1 MLKGFSSFK
10 DILKTEPGLN
20 NVRRVISQSDVV
32 LEFSNIF
39 PDLSKVAA
47 AVKVERKVLFLK
59 VENPAWRNELRFKES
74 FIVKKVNDFFE
85 EARINQVKF
94 LG

>member
-10 DILKTEPGLN
+10 DILKNEPGLN

-47 AVKVERKVLFLK
+47 AVKVERKMLYLK

-74 FIVKKVNDFFE
+74 FIVKKINDFFG